1 MIQRNL
7 FLLSANVTKNPY
19 TCKKRLHKTLFFR
32 KTLHISNKKGN
43 FASHFHFGKMVS
55 SVMVN

>member
-43 FASHFHFGKMVS
+43 FAA
-55 SVMVN
+55 